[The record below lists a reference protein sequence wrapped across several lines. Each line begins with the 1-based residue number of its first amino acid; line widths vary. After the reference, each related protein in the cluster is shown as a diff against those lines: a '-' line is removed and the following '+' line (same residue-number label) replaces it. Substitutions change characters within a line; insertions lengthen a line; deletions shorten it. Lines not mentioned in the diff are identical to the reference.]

1 MFGVELYRR
10 IRFACHREGM
20 SQREAALKFG
30 VNRRTVSKAL
40 LHSVPPGYRLAK
52 PRRRP
57 KLGPFTGIIDQILE
71 DDKTRPKKQH
81 HTAKRIFERLQ
92 VEHGF
97 DGGYTIVK
105 DYIQEVRQRTREVFV
120 PLHHAPGHA
129 QADFGEALAVIDGVE
144 CKIHFLVIDL
154 PHSDAMFVKAYP
166 RENSESFCDGHVAA
180 FEFFGG
186 VPQSILYDNTKI
198 AVARILGNG
207 ERQRTQVF
215 SALQSHY
222 LFKDRFGRPARG
234 NDKGKVEG
242 MVGYA
247 RRNFMVPIP
256 RFASFADL
264 NEHLADQCHKRQQA
278 VLRGHKRSIGE
289 RFENDANALA
299 ALPRYPYQACD
310 TQATRVNSLSM
321 VRYRGNDYSVPVVY
335 AYHDVVVR
343 GFVDEVVISNGLDE
357 IARHQRSYS
366 QEDAVFD
373 PMHYLALLEKKV
385 GAFDQAAP
393 MQDWNLPEAFARL
406 HKLLQIRM
414 GKKGKREFIQVL
426 RLMETFDLDVVHEA
440 IKDALHLG
448 AIGYDAVKHLV
459 LCRIEHRPP
468 RLDLDVYPY
477 LPKATV
483 QTTDPGA
490 YMGLLAGSRS

>member
-1 MFGVELYRR
+1 VDLYRR
-10 IRFACHREGM
+10 IRLVCHHDGL
-20 SQREAALKFG
+20 SQREAARRFG

-40 LHSVPPGYRLAK
+40 LHSIPPGYRRKQAA
-52 PRRRP
+52 RRP
-57 KLGPFTGIIDQILE
+57 KLGPFTGIIDEILA
-71 DDKTRPKKQH
+71 DDQTRPKKQR
-81 HTAKRIFERLQ
+81 HTTKRVFERLQ
-92 VEHGF
+92 SEHGF

-120 PLHHAPGHA
+120 PLYHAPGHA

-144 CKIHFLVIDL
+144 RKIHFLVVDL

-166 RENSESFCDGHVAA
+166 RENSEAFCDGHVAA

-207 ERQRTQVF
+207 KRQRTQVF
-215 SALQSHY
+215 NALQSHY
-222 LFKDRFGRPARG
+222 LFKDRFGRPAKG

-256 RFASFADL
+256 RFSSFAAL
-264 NEHLADQCHKRQQA
+264 NEYLAVQCRKRQNA
-278 VLRGHKRSIGE
+278 VLRGHKHSIGQ
-289 RFENDANALA
+289 RFENDAKALA
-299 ALPRYPYQACD
+299 SLPRYPYQACD

-321 VRYRGNDYSVPVVY
+321 VRYRGNDYSVPVAY

-343 GFVDEVVISNGLDE
+343 GFVEEVVICNGLNE
-357 IARHQRSYS
+357 IARHKRSYD
-366 QEDAVFD
+366 QEDAVFN

-393 MQDWNLPEAFARL
+393 LQNWDLPEAFASL
-406 HKLLQIRM
+406 HRLLQIRM
-414 GKKGKREFIQVL
+414 GKKGSREFIQVL
-426 RLMETFDLDVVHEA
+426 RLMETFELDVVHGA
-440 IKDALHLG
+440 IKDTLHLG

-468 RLDLDVYPY
+468 KLDLDIYPY

-483 QTTDPGA
+483 QTTNPGA
-490 YMGLLAGSRS
+490 YMGLLAESLS

>member
-57 KLGPFTGIIDQILE
+57 KLGPFTGIIVQILE

-207 ERQRTQVF
+207 ERQRTQV
-215 SALQSHY
+215 
-222 LFKDRFGRPARG
+222 PA
-234 NDKGKVEG
+234 
-242 MVGYA
+242 A
-247 RRNFMVPIP
+247 
-256 RFASFADL
+256 
-264 NEHLADQCHKRQQA
+264 
-278 VLRGHKRSIGE
+278 
-289 RFENDANALA
+289 
-299 ALPRYPYQACD
+299 
-310 TQATRVNSLSM
+310 
-321 VRYRGNDYSVPVVY
+321 
-335 AYHDVVVR
+335 
-343 GFVDEVVISNGLDE
+343 
-357 IARHQRSYS
+357 
-366 QEDAVFD
+366 ED
-373 PMHYLALLEKKV
+373 
-385 GAFDQAAP
+385 
-393 MQDWNLPEAFARL
+393 
-406 HKLLQIRM
+406 
-414 GKKGKREFIQVL
+414 
-426 RLMETFDLDVVHEA
+426 
-440 IKDALHLG
+440 
-448 AIGYDAVKHLV
+448 
-459 LCRIEHRPP
+459 
-468 RLDLDVYPY
+468 
-477 LPKATV
+477 
-483 QTTDPGA
+483 
-490 YMGLLAGSRS
+490 